1 MEEREIMKK
10 LLADLSERYYRFV
23 GPEGLAVADRMIEV
37 YKVLSED
44 NSDSKQ

>member
-1 MEEREIMKK
+1 MKK
-10 LLADLSERYYRFV
+10 LLADLLERYYRFL

-44 NSDSKQ
+44 SSNGKK